1 MEAKGRERHIGGCSG
16 FSWQCQRFLTYCH
29 FGVSSTMC
37 AISCACRTRE
47 FMENGERRDTTIQIS
62 HNFRISVTRVT
73 RNRRRYLLIYN
84 FYHANNNIP
93 CWMNIGYISFKW
105 LTFMFSSI
113 AFCINNLLHAKV
125 SCNWRIQ
132 CSLLESYVLI
142 VEESDFYEV
151 IFFENEI
158 IFHLTKQ
165 RLHSRLCYY
174 GCKSSVDINLISLL
188 SSSTLLYIRI
198 YILGYLEY
206 TRSIYRQK

>member
-1 MEAKGRERHIGGCSG
+1 
-16 FSWQCQRFLTYCH
+16 
-29 FGVSSTMC
+29 
-37 AISCACRTRE
+37 
-47 FMENGERRDTTIQIS
+47 
-62 HNFRISVTRVT
+62 
-73 RNRRRYLLIYN
+73 
-84 FYHANNNIP
+84 
-93 CWMNIGYISFKW
+93 MNIGYISFKW

-125 SCNWRIQ
+125 SCNRRIQ